1 MFRRRPIFINATGRE
16 LGPERPE
23 RATEPEQAEARRQE
37 LAAGTSA
44 CARCGGPVELW
55 RDSQHCARCARAGK
69 ADSQRR
75 CSRCGE
81 VGHRV
86 ETCTEPP
93 PGWLAAG
100 DEGTEMVPV
109 PITPIEEYARAQA
122 LAEAERELTALRV
135 VNQAERRR
143 MLEAERALELRKRE
157 LADAV
162 LDKAELRPVK
172 VRAIVDHATATVRT
186 VRVDTGETV
195 RERPLT
201 KAEEMARGGRS

>member
-1 MFRRRPIFINATGRE
+1 
-16 LGPERPE
+16 
-23 RATEPEQAEARRQE
+23 
-37 LAAGTSA
+37 
-44 CARCGGPVELW
+44 
-55 RDSQHCARCARAGK
+55 
-69 ADSQRR
+69 
-75 CSRCGE
+75 
-81 VGHRV
+81 
-86 ETCTEPP
+86 
-93 PGWLAAG
+93 
-100 DEGTEMVPV
+100 MVPI

-143 MLEAERALELRKRE
+143 MLEAERALELRKHE

-172 VRAIVDHATATVRT
+172 VRAIVDHAIGAVRI

-201 KAEEMARGGRS
+201 KAEEMARGGCP